1 MGRHRLPQTHR
12 KYQVEQMWDIH
23 HEVVRLAL
31 IGMKSVDIADHLGI
45 TPVMVS
51 YTLRSPIVQEKMNQL
66 QAVRDIDAID
76 VAKEIA
82 ELAPRAVQV
91 MGELMDCELPNVRA
105 KAAADILDR
114 AGHAAIRTIKT
125 ENLHAHFSADEIKE
139 IKDRAKDIGLMIEAD
154 YVVAPSTMLQQQAAV

>member
-1 MGRHRLPQTHR
+1 MGRHRLPTTHR
-12 KYQVEQMWDIH
+12 RYQVEQMWDVH

-45 TPVMVS
+45 SPVMVS

-76 VAKEIA
+76 VAKEIK

-91 MGELMDCELPNVRA
+91 LGELLECELPNVRA
-105 KAAADILDR
+105 KAAADLLDR
-114 AGHAAIRTIKT
+114 AGHAAVRTIKT
-125 ENLHAHFSADEIKE
+125 ENLHAHFSAEEIAD
-139 IKDRAKDIGLMIEAD
+139 IKNRAKNIGLCVFDTLEMQPISA
-154 YVVAPSTMLQQQAAV
+154 TG